1 MKNVI
6 ITGAA
11 GALGKATVEYFLDK
25 GYSVFATI
33 HKETDNAKLP
43 SHKLLSTQ
51 VLDLNNTTDVN
62 SYIKEVT
69 GKIQIDAALLLAGGY
84 AGGKLSKTS
93 IEDINRQI
101 AMNFDTAYNVARPLW
116 SYFLEKNAGR
126 LVFIG
131 SQLPLQLEKSIQAV
145 AYTLSK
151 SLLFTL
157 AEIMN
162 KESKGLN
169 VVASIVAPSTIDT
182 ASNRQYMP
190 QADYNKWVKTEE
202 LAELFEFLISDKA
215 SSIREPVIKAFKN
228 VI

>member
-6 ITGAA
+6 ITAAA

-25 GYSVFATI
+25 GYCVFATI

-51 VLDLNNTTDVN
+51 VLDLNNTADVN
-62 SYIKEVT
+62 SYIKEIT

-84 AGGKLSKTS
+84 AGGNLSKTS

-169 VVASIVAPSTIDT
+169 VVA
-182 ASNRQYMP
+182 
-190 QADYNKWVKTEE
+190 
-202 LAELFEFLISDKA
+202 
-215 SSIREPVIKAFKN
+215 
-228 VI
+228 